1 MDRFVDDEQTVGI
14 DRFADD
20 EQLDSW
26 MNEQME

>member
-14 DRFADD
+14 DRFVDD